1 MYGPD
6 DTLSPALWPV
16 ALAPYPEGSC
26 LTGTVAYQALFGVFL
41 GLGLHPVHVLLRITD
56 FAEAPD
62 AVRFPALGEMVT
74 GTVLGHNEGSTQPII
89 SQNPFS
95 APD

>member
-6 DTLSPALWPV
+6 DTLSPALWLV
-16 ALAPYPEGSC
+16 ALAPYPEGNC

-41 GLGLHPVHVLLRITD
+41 GLHPVHALLRIID

-74 GTVLGHNEGSTQPII
+74 GTILGHKEGSTQLII